1 MNNELKVILDVIVS
15 RGSVPDI
22 IEIEVNDYI
31 PSNLVNEIET
41 ILNSCND
48 KLAKSKIT
56 KLLNA
61 LKC

>member
-31 PSNLVNEIET
+31 PSNLVHEIET
-41 ILNSCND
+41 ILNNCND

-56 KLLNA
+56 KLLKA
-61 LKC
+61 LK